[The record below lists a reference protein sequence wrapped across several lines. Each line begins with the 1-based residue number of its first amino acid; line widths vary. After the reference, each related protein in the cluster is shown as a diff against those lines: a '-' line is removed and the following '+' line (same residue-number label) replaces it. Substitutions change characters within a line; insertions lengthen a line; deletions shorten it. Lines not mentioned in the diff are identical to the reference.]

1 MLKDTCMV
9 EFPRVDVSSSQGQ
22 YSPSGFNLRG
32 YYLFN
37 DFGQA

>member
-1 MLKDTCMV
+1 MLKDIRRV

-22 YSPSGFNLRG
+22 YSPSGFNRRG